1 MTTSDSPRATRAV
14 PTHEDM
20 FLQYEIEQFLSWE
33 AHLLDERRFHDWYEL
48 LADDLEYWMPV
59 RSNRARGDE
68 ANEIAQLG
76 EGAFFDETKELIY
89 KRIIKLDTG
98 YSWAEDPP
106 SRTRHTFT
114 NLRVLQR
121 NGDEVKVGLNFFVY
135 RNRLAYDEDF
145 WIGHRE
151 DTLRRADGDW
161 RIVKRHLFLDQV
173 SLLSKNLSIFF

>member
-1 MTTSDSPRATRAV
+1 MTTSERSSTTRPAV
-14 PTHEDM
+14 SREDM
-20 FLQYEIEQFLSWE
+20 FLLCDIEQFLVWE
-33 AHLLDERRFHDWYEL
+33 AHLLDERRFHDWFEL

-68 ANEIAQLG
+68 TNEIAKLG
-76 EGAFFDETKELIY
+76 EGAFFDETKELIH

-106 SRTRHTFT
+106 SRTRHIFT
-114 NLRVLQR
+114 NLRIVER
-121 NGDEVKVGLNFFVY
+121 AGDEVKVSCNFIVY

-145 WIGHRE
+145 WIGRRE
-151 DTLRRADGDW
+151 DTLRSLGQDW
-161 RIVKRHLFLDQV
+161 KIVKRHLFLDQV